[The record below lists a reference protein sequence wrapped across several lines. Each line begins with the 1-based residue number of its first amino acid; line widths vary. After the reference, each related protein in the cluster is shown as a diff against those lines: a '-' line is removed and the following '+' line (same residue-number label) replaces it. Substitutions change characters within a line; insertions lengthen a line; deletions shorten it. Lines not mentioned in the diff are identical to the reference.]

1 MTDKLKTTLMNQPE
15 FAAGELPTASKF
27 NASFEQLRF
36 ALERLERA
44 LGDMTDYTAANRALS
59 ADNLHQY
66 SLGRS
71 VGANGIGQ
79 SLLDAKTNFI
89 YEDTLQLGRN
99 EWFLPYIPRGTN
111 YSLAYAITASTATNR
126 LGSDVFVT
134 DVTPNIPAAPG
145 EYFYDST
152 NNKIVSFLHLIGGT
166 ATFSCTSFIDAERS
180 YDYLYSPSLGHERQN
195 VFPPQHMT
203 ATFISVSTSSN
214 TNYGYIVS
222 MNPARPLYSTP
233 IDSTDFS
240 RASTAD
246 LNSEGTARKVTFGL
260 NPFRTTT
267 NLVSY
272 KLPSSL
278 STYAEHNQ
286 IPSGHLYLY
295 NDGNNDTIL
304 TGTYYY
310 RDETS
315 VYYKGITL
323 NTAAT
328 SRYRLVNHGGVSHAE
343 ALEALRWDMQF
354 HEHKG
359 PRAIDHDSLR
369 NLGGKVNTGIN
380 SHMGRGWWRPT
391 VPASHPHPQYLNRYG
406 WSEGYDTAN
415 LCNMMQGHIYI
426 AASSTNAAHQT
437 YAQALG
443 DSTTTSFRLHIGG
456 TDKYLMVDK
465 YTTDNYLTVR
475 SPHLV
480 LGATGVF
487 AFEESTNVFVACVAD
502 TPSIFASTATDIFV
516 SCVGSL
522 NHLSY
527 NAEKVSINLVSKN
540 ATNDVLAL
548 STGVQIQGVL
558 EDSYL
563 TVAGGNNVAVSALGK
578 IQATIINS
586 TNRNYELVSTVLN
599 TSNLAVPFSGP
610 GKYAYYDNYA
620 IDGARRRTKVYHP
633 HKWMMLETDTA
644 AGWVE
649 YNWITSANVPKY
661 RVRSTDSA
669 NGIYITG
676 TAFDAAVY
684 LDLEEDC
691 YVQEIQL
698 GLAYDNA
705 TLKLYRCLLNGSAI
719 EATSSALPTMNGSST
734 TITWTLGTQYGV
746 MGQRYPTA
754 QNTAIDLLLVVENVD
769 LDSGTHFQVHMGKC
783 IYYQMR
789 S

>member
-1 MTDKLKTTLMNQPE
+1 MNQPE

-27 NASFEQLRF
+27 NASFEQVRF

-44 LGDMTDYTAANRALS
+44 LGDITDYTAANRALS

-79 SLLDAKTNFI
+79 SLVDSKTNFV

-111 YSLAYAITASTATNR
+111 YTLAYSITASTATNR
-126 LGSDVFVT
+126 IGSAVFVT
-134 DVTPNIPAAPG
+134 DVTPSTPSAPG

-166 ATFSCTSFIDAERS
+166 ATFACTSFADAERS
-180 YDYLYSPSLGHERQN
+180 YDYLYSPALGHERLN
-195 VFPPQHMT
+195 VFPPPHST
-203 ATFISVSTSSN
+203 ATYITVSTSSN

-222 MNPARPLYSTP
+222 MNPLRPLYSTP
-233 IDSTDFS
+233 VDSTDLS

-246 LNSEGTARKVTFGL
+246 LNVEGTARKASFGL
-260 NPFRTTT
+260 NPFLTTT

-286 IPSGHLYLY
+286 IPSGHLYLF
-295 NDGNNDTIL
+295 NEGNNDTIL

-310 RDETS
+310 RDQTS
-315 VYYKGITL
+315 VYYKGLTL

-328 SRYRLVNHGGVSHAE
+328 SQYRLINHGGLSHAE
-343 ALEALRWDMQF
+343 LLEALRWDMRF

-369 NLGGKVNTGIN
+369 NLGGRVNTAIN

-391 VPASHPHPQYLNRYG
+391 VPTTHPHPQYLNRYG
-406 WSEGYDTAN
+406 WSDSYDTAN

-443 DSTTTSFRLHIGG
+443 DSTTTSFGLYIGG
-456 TDKYLMVDK
+456 TNKYLIVDK
-465 YTTDNYLTVR
+465 YNVDNYLMVR

-480 LGATGVF
+480 LGATGIF
-487 AFEESTNVFVACVAD
+487 SFEESTNVISVGAAGAGV
-502 TPSIFASTATDIFV
+502 SIFAATATDV
-516 SCVGSL
+516 SISHVGNL

-527 NAEKVSINLVSKN
+527 NVEKVSVDIVSKN

-563 TVAGGNNVAVSALGK
+563 TVAGGNNVAVNALGK
-578 IQATIINS
+578 IHATIINR
-586 TNRNYELVSTVLN
+586 TNMSYELVSTVLS
-599 TSNLAVPFSGP
+599 TTNLQAPFTGP
-610 GKYAYYDNYA
+610 GKYAYYDNYS

-633 HKWMMLETDTA
+633 HKWMMLEDDTA

-649 YNWITSANVPKY
+649 YNYITGANIPKY

-734 TITWTLGTQYGV
+734 TITWVLGTQYGV

-769 LDSGTHFQVHMGKC
+769 LDAGTHFQVHMGKC